1 MAEELTLKWGS
12 VKGWS
17 GLSESSVEL
26 LKEYYNEGVPMSA
39 MMDHPTEDRIE
50 ILCRLIDNI
59 DGTIY
64 NDWEGTEMTK
74 DEAKEY
80 VRNYRK

>member
-1 MAEELTLKWGS
+1 MAEELRLKWGS

-17 GLSESSVEL
+17 DLSESSVEL
-26 LKEYYNEGVPMSA
+26 LKEYYKEGVPMSA

-74 DEAKEY
+74 DEAKDY

>member
-1 MAEELTLKWGS
+1 MTEELTLKWGT
-12 VKGWS
+12 VKAWS
-17 GLSESSVEL
+17 SLSESSVEL
-26 LKEYYNEGVPMSA
+26 LKEYYKDGVPMSA
-39 MMDHPTEDRIE
+39 MMDHPTEERIE

-74 DEAKEY
+74 DEAKDY

>member
-17 GLSESSVEL
+17 NLSESSVEL
-26 LKEYYNEGVPMSA
+26 LKEYYKDGVPMSV

-64 NDWEGTEMTK
+64 NDWEGEYMTK
-74 DEAKEY
+74 DEAKDY

>member
-17 GLSESSVEL
+17 NLSESSVEL
-26 LKEYYNEGVPMSA
+26 LKEYYKDGVPMSA
-39 MMDHPTEDRIE
+39 MMDHPTEERIE

-59 DGTIY
+59 DGTIW
-64 NDWEGTEMTK
+64 NDWDGVVMTK
-74 DEAKEY
+74 DEAKDY
-80 VRNYRK
+80 VLNYRK

>member
-17 GLSESSVEL
+17 NLSESSVEL
-26 LKEYYNEGVPMSA
+26 LEEYFKDGVPMSL
-39 MMDHPTEDRIE
+39 MQDHPTEDRVE

-59 DGTIY
+59 DGTIW
-64 NDWEGTEMTK
+64 NDWEGKEMTK
-74 DEAKEY
+74 DEAKDY
-80 VRNYRK
+80 VRNYGK

>member
-17 GLSESSVEL
+17 NLSESSVEL
-26 LKEYYNEGVPMSA
+26 LKEYYKDGVPMSA
-39 MMDHPTEDRIE
+39 MADHPTEERVE

-64 NDWEGTEMTK
+64 NDWDGVVMTK
-74 DEAKEY
+74 DEAKDY